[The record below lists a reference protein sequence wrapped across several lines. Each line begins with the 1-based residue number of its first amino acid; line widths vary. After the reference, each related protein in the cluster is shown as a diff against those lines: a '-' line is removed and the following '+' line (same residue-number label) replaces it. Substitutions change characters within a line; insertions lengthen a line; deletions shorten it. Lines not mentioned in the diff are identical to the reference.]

1 MDDFFGVSIVLFSL
15 IRNAWKHGWIQIL
28 AFVHKNDEFLAMI
41 GKWVLNMLLVL
52 IVCEMK

>member
-28 AFVHKNDEFLAMI
+28 AFVHKNHEFLAMI